1 MLKKRKKEEK
11 GERKYMANVV
21 DIYEVLKKAHD
32 QELIKQISCV
42 NICFSPIVNNANQLL
57 SVIGDKNDGVGIENI
72 VCETS
77 FGKRKAQTYL
87 RVLVKLGYLQTNRQ
101 LGGLD
106 YTWKLAN

>member
-1 MLKKRKKEEK
+1 
-11 GERKYMANVV
+11 MANIA
-21 DIYEVLKKAHD
+21 DMYEVLKKAHD
-32 QELIKQISCV
+32 QELIEQRSCA

-57 SVIGDKNDGVGIENI
+57 SVIGSKNDGVGIESI

-77 FGKRKAQTYL
+77 LGKRKAQTYL
-87 RVLVKLGYLQTNRQ
+87 RILVKLGYLQTNRQ